1 MAEDAGVTDGITRAG
16 MLDRA
21 LREEVIALAQDAAAA
36 ILGIYDSEFAVEH
49 KDDDSPL
56 TAADLA
62 AHRCIVEGLGRITP
76 DIPVL
81 SEESAHEVAAAE
93 RRQWARL
100 WIVDPL
106 DGTREFVKRNGEFT
120 VNIALVENGVALFG
134 VVQAPVTGQL
144 WHGGAALGAFRR
156 EHGEDVQLHV
166 RKPALPPLQ
175 VAASRS
181 HRDSRTQDFIARMG
195 EVEPLGLG
203 SSLKFCRIA
212 DGGLDVYPRFGPT
225 SEWDTAAGQCVL
237 EGAGGALVD
246 PQGRPF
252 RYNQRDTVLNG
263 DFIAVGDPALPW
275 PKWLNG

>member
-1 MAEDAGVTDGITRAG
+1 MSNGNSIDAGV
-16 MLDRA
+16 
-21 LREEVIALAQDAAAA
+21 REEVIALAQDAAAA

-49 KDDDSPL
+49 KDDNSPL

-62 AHRCIVEGLGRITP
+62 SHRCIVDGLARITP

-81 SEESAHEVAAAE
+81 SEESAHEVSVE
-93 RRQWARL
+93 TRRGWQRL
-100 WIVDPL
+100 WVVDPL

-120 VNIALVENGVALFG
+120 VNIALVEHGVAVFG
-134 VVQAPVTGQL
+134 VIQAPVTGQL
-144 WHGGAALGAFRR
+144 WHGSAALGAFLR
-156 EHGEDVQLHV
+156 EHGRDTELRV
-166 RKPALPPLQ
+166 RAPAKAPLR

-181 HRDSRTQDFIARMG
+181 HRDARTQGFIDRMG
-195 EVEPLGLG
+195 EVELVGLG

-212 DGGLDVYPRFGPT
+212 EGALDVYPRFGPT

-237 EGAGGALVD
+237 EGAGGAVLD

-263 DFIAVGDPALPW
+263 DFVALGDGALPW
-275 PKWLNG
+275 QRWMDA

>member
-1 MAEDAGVTDGITRAG
+1 MIERD
-16 MLDRA
+16 
-21 LREEVIALAQDAAAA
+21 LREEVIVLAQDAAAA

-62 AHRCIVEGLGRITP
+62 AHRCIVDGLARITP

-81 SEESAHEVAAAE
+81 SEESAHEVAASQ
-93 RRQWARL
+93 RRAWTRL
-100 WIVDPL
+100 WLVDPL

-120 VNIALVENGVALFG
+120 VNIALIEDGVAVFG
-134 VVQAPVTGQL
+134 VVQAPVTGVV
-144 WHGGAALGAFRR
+144 WHGGAKLGAFRR
-156 EHGEDVQLHV
+156 EHGGSDVPLRV
-166 RKPALPPLQ
+166 RVPATAPLR

-181 HRDSRTQDFIARMG
+181 HRDARTQAFIDRMG
-195 EVEPLGLG
+195 EAEPLGLG

-237 EGAGGALVD
+237 EGAGGTLFD

-252 RYNQRDTVLNG
+252 RYNQRDGVLNG
-263 DFIAVGDPALPW
+263 DFIALGDASLPW
-275 PKWLNG
+275 RNWLA